1 MSIPVVDDPIEFFTQ
16 WHADARACRELR
28 EPDAMTLATVDGA
41 GMPWARVILLKGVDT
56 NGFAFYTNFNSRKGG
71 HLLANPAAGL
81 CFYWM
86 PLDRQVRVQGLVT
99 RVSDAEADA
108 YFATR
113 SRESR
118 IGAWASYQSGPLA
131 GGRAELDAR
140 FEEITRRFDG
150 QEIPRPPHWSGFRLA
165 PVYIEFW
172 QGGRHRLH
180 DRRVYARA
188 ALDGPWETR
197 LLYP

>member
-16 WHADARACRELR
+16 WHIEARACEALR
-28 EPDAMTLATVDGA
+28 EPDAMTLATVDDG
-41 GMPWARVILLKGVDT
+41 GMPWARIILLKGVDAR
-56 NGFAFYTNFNSRKGG
+56 GFAFYTNYNSRKGG
-71 HLLANPAAGL
+71 HLFANPVAGL

-86 PLDRQVRVQGLVT
+86 PLDRQVRIQGQVA

-118 IGAWASYQSGPLA
+118 IGAWASYQSRPLE
-131 GGRAELDAR
+131 GGRAELENRFVDISLR
-140 FEEITRRFDG
+140 FEG
-150 QEIPRPPHWSGFRLA
+150 QDVPRPPHWSGFRLS
-165 PVYIEFW
+165 PDYIEFW
-172 QGGRHRLH
+172 QSGRHRLH
-180 DRRVYARA
+180 DRRIYTRTAP
-188 ALDGPWETR
+188 DGPWDTQ